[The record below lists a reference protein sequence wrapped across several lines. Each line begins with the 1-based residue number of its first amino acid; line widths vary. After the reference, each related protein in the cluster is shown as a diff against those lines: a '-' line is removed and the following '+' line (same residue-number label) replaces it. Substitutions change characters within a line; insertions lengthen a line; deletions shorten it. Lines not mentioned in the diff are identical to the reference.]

1 MQTALKL
8 LFFVIMVIV
17 TSCVG
22 KREPEVMPWGEVIS
36 DTITDDGSF
45 DLDDVVANGELIAL
59 TLNGPESYYLYHGKP
74 LGLQYMMCQKFAD
87 HINVML
93 RMEVCHD
100 TLEMLRRLI
109 NGDAD
114 MIACRLPRKG
124 LAFSADSLKMLE
136 FTKVGSD
143 STGGYWVMMKDNDE
157 MVSEVNKWYKPTLPA
172 EVKREEAYLLGAG
185 SVRRHVF
192 SPMLDRK
199 GGIISRYDHLFM
211 RHSRSIRWDW
221 RLMAAQCYQEST
233 FDPNAKSWAGA
244 CGLMQIMPGTADI
257 LGLSRSKM
265 FDPESNI
272 EAAARFLGQL
282 DRKFSDIG
290 DRQERINFILAGY
303 NGGPHHVR
311 DAMAL
316 ARRDGRN
323 ANRWRE
329 VAPYILKLSDPKYY
343 RDPIV
348 KNGYMRGSETVDYVD
363 KIRSR
368 WASYRGVKTPRI
380 GSSQVIAPQRAKR
393 HKKKYTVE

>member
-8 LFFVIMVIV
+8 LFCVICAFVMSCAGRQEPTV
-17 TSCVG
+17 T
-22 KREPEVMPWGEVIS
+22 PWGEVIS
-36 DTITDDGSF
+36 DSVPDDGCF

-74 LGLQYMMCQKFAD
+74 LGVQYMMCQKFAD

-93 RMEVCHD
+93 RMEVCRD

-109 NGDAD
+109 SGDAD

-124 LAFSADSLKMLE
+124 LAISADSLGMLE
-136 FTKVGSD
+136 FTSVGD
-143 STGGYWVMMKDNDE
+143 STGYWVMRKENSE
-157 MVSEVNKWYKPTLPA
+157 MVREVNRWYKPTMPA
-172 EVKREEAYLLGAG
+172 EAKKEETYLLGAG
-185 SVRRHVF
+185 SVKRRVF

-211 RHSRSIRWDW
+211 KHSRAIRWDW
-221 RLMAAQCYQEST
+221 KLMAAQCYQEST

-244 CGLMQIMPGTADI
+244 CGLMQIMPGTADM
-257 LGLSRSKM
+257 LGLPRAKM

-290 DRQERINFILAGY
+290 DRQERISFILAGY

-316 ARRDGRN
+316 ARRDGHN
-323 ANRWRE
+323 ASRWRE

-368 WASYRGVKTPRI
+368 WASYRGVRTARV
-380 GSSQVIAPQRAKR
+380 GASQVIEPQRAKR

>member
-8 LFFVIMVIV
+8 LFCVICAFVMSCAGRQEPVV
-17 TSCVG
+17 T
-22 KREPEVMPWGEVIS
+22 PWGEVIS
-36 DTITDDGSF
+36 DSVPDDGCF
-45 DLDDVVANGELIAL
+45 DLDDVVANGEMIAL

-74 LGLQYMMCQKFAD
+74 LGVQYMMCQKFAD

-93 RMEVCHD
+93 RMEVCRD

-109 NGDAD
+109 SGDAD

-124 LAFSADSLKMLE
+124 LAISADSLGMLE
-136 FTKVGSD
+136 FTNVGD
-143 STGGYWVMMKDNDE
+143 STGYWVMRKENDE
-157 MVSEVNKWYKPTLPA
+157 MVREVNKWYKPTMPA
-172 EVKREEAYLLGAG
+172 EVKKEETYLLGAG
-185 SVRRHVF
+185 SVKRRVF

-211 RHSRSIRWDW
+211 KHSRAIRWDW
-221 RLMAAQCYQEST
+221 KLMAAQCYQEST

-244 CGLMQIMPGTADI
+244 CGLMQIMPGTADM
-257 LGLSRSKM
+257 LGLPRSKM

-290 DRQERINFILAGY
+290 DRQERISFILAGY

-316 ARRDGRN
+316 ARRDGHN
-323 ANRWRE
+323 ASRWRE

-368 WASYRGVKTPRI
+368 WASYRGVRTARV
-380 GSSQVIAPQRAKR
+380 GASQVIEPQRAKR

>member
-8 LFFVIMVIV
+8 LFCVICAFVMSCAGRQEPVV
-17 TSCVG
+17 T
-22 KREPEVMPWGEVIS
+22 PWGEVIS
-36 DTITDDGSF
+36 DSVADDGCF
-45 DLDDVVANGELIAL
+45 DLDDVVANGEMIAL

-74 LGLQYMMCQKFAD
+74 LGVQYMMCQKFAD

-93 RMEVCHD
+93 RMEVCRD

-109 NGDAD
+109 SGDAD

-124 LAFSADSLKMLE
+124 LAISADSLGMLE
-136 FTKVGSD
+136 FTNVGD
-143 STGGYWVMMKDNDE
+143 STGYWVMRKENDE
-157 MVSEVNKWYKPTLPA
+157 MVREVNKWYKPTMPA
-172 EVKREEAYLLGAG
+172 EVKKEETYLLGAG
-185 SVRRHVF
+185 SVKRRVF

-211 RHSRSIRWDW
+211 KHSRAIRWDW
-221 RLMAAQCYQEST
+221 KLMAAQCYQEST

-244 CGLMQIMPGTADI
+244 CGLMQIMPGTADM
-257 LGLSRSKM
+257 LGLPRSKM

-290 DRQERINFILAGY
+290 DRQERISFILAGY

-316 ARRDGRN
+316 ARRDGHN
-323 ANRWRE
+323 ASRWRE
-329 VAPYILKLSDPKYY
+329 VAPYILKLADPKYY

-368 WASYRGVKTPRI
+368 WASYRGVRTARV
-380 GSSQVIAPQRAKR
+380 GASQVIEPQRAKR

>member
-8 LFFVIMVIV
+8 LFCVILIFVMSCAGRQEPTV
-17 TSCVG
+17 T
-22 KREPEVMPWGEVIS
+22 PWGEVIS
-36 DTITDDGSF
+36 DSVPDDGCF

-74 LGLQYMMCQKFAD
+74 LGVQYMMCQKFAD

-93 RMEVCHD
+93 RMEVCRD

-109 NGDAD
+109 SGDAD

-124 LAFSADSLKMLE
+124 LAISADSLRMLE
-136 FTKVGSD
+136 FTNVGD
-143 STGGYWVMMKDNDE
+143 STGYWVMRKENDE
-157 MVSEVNKWYKPTLPA
+157 MVREVNKWYKPTMPA
-172 EVKREEAYLLGAG
+172 EAKKEETYLLGAG
-185 SVRRHVF
+185 SVRRRVF

-211 RHSRSIRWDW
+211 KHSRAIRWDW
-221 RLMAAQCYQEST
+221 KLMAAQCYQEST

-244 CGLMQIMPGTADI
+244 CGLMQIMPGTADM
-257 LGLSRSKM
+257 LGLPRAKM

-290 DRQERINFILAGY
+290 DRQERISFILAGY

-316 ARRDGRN
+316 ARRDGHN
-323 ANRWRE
+323 ASRWRE

-368 WASYRGVKTPRI
+368 WASYRGVRTARV
-380 GSSQVIAPQRAKR
+380 GASQVIEPQRAKR

>member
-8 LFFVIMVIV
+8 LFCVICAFVMSCAGRQEPTV
-17 TSCVG
+17 T
-22 KREPEVMPWGEVIS
+22 PWGEVIS
-36 DTITDDGSF
+36 DSVPDDGCF

-74 LGLQYMMCQKFAD
+74 LGVQYMMCQKFAD

-93 RMEVCHD
+93 RMEVCRD

-109 NGDAD
+109 SGDAD

-124 LAFSADSLKMLE
+124 LAISADSLRMLE
-136 FTKVGSD
+136 FTNVGD
-143 STGGYWVMMKDNDE
+143 STGYWVMRKENDE
-157 MVSEVNKWYKPTLPA
+157 MVREVNKWYKPTMPA
-172 EVKREEAYLLGAG
+172 EAKKEETYLLGAG
-185 SVRRHVF
+185 SVRRRVF

-211 RHSRSIRWDW
+211 KHSRAIRWDW
-221 RLMAAQCYQEST
+221 KLMAAQCYQEST

-244 CGLMQIMPGTADI
+244 CGLMQIMPGTADM
-257 LGLSRSKM
+257 LGLPRAKM

-290 DRQERINFILAGY
+290 DRQERISFILAGY

-316 ARRDGRN
+316 ARRDGHN
-323 ANRWRE
+323 ASRWRE

-368 WASYRGVKTPRI
+368 WASYRGVRTARV
-380 GSSQVIAPQRAKR
+380 GASQVIEPQRAKR

>member
-8 LFFVIMVIV
+8 LFCVICAFVMSCAGRQEPVV
-17 TSCVG
+17 T
-22 KREPEVMPWGEVIS
+22 PWGEVIS
-36 DTITDDGSF
+36 DSVPDDGCF
-45 DLDDVVANGELIAL
+45 DLDDVVANGEMIAL

-74 LGLQYMMCQKFAD
+74 LGVQYMMCQKFAD

-93 RMEVCHD
+93 RMEVCRD

-109 NGDAD
+109 SGDAD

-124 LAFSADSLKMLE
+124 LAISADSLGMLE
-136 FTKVGSD
+136 FTNVGD
-143 STGGYWVMMKDNDE
+143 STGYWVMRKENDE
-157 MVSEVNKWYKPTLPA
+157 MVREVNKWYKPTMPA
-172 EVKREEAYLLGAG
+172 EVKKEETYLLGAG
-185 SVRRHVF
+185 SVKRRVF

-211 RHSRSIRWDW
+211 KHSRAIRWDW
-221 RLMAAQCYQEST
+221 KLMAAQCYQEST

-244 CGLMQIMPGTADI
+244 CGLMQIMPGTADM
-257 LGLSRSKM
+257 LGLPRAKM

-290 DRQERINFILAGY
+290 DRQERISFILAGY

-316 ARRDGRN
+316 ARRDGHN
-323 ANRWRE
+323 ASRWRE

-368 WASYRGVKTPRI
+368 WASYRGVRTARV
-380 GSSQVIAPQRAKR
+380 GASQVIEPQRAKR

>member
-1 MQTALKL
+1 MT
-8 LFFVIMVIV
+8 
-17 TSCVG
+17 
-22 KREPEVMPWGEVIS
+22 PWGEVIS
-36 DTITDDGSF
+36 DSVPDDGCF
-45 DLDDVVANGELIAL
+45 DLDDVVANGEMIAL

-74 LGLQYMMCQKFAD
+74 LGVQYMMCQKFAD

-93 RMEVCHD
+93 RMEVCRD

-109 NGDAD
+109 SGDAD

-124 LAFSADSLKMLE
+124 LAISADSLGMLE
-136 FTKVGSD
+136 FTNVGD
-143 STGGYWVMMKDNDE
+143 STGYWVMRKENDE
-157 MVSEVNKWYKPTLPA
+157 MVREVNKWYKPTMPA
-172 EVKREEAYLLGAG
+172 EVKKEETYLLGAG
-185 SVRRHVF
+185 SVKRRVF

-211 RHSRSIRWDW
+211 KHSRAIRWDW
-221 RLMAAQCYQEST
+221 KLMAAQCYQEST

-244 CGLMQIMPGTADI
+244 CGLMQIMPGTADM
-257 LGLSRSKM
+257 LGLPRSKM

-290 DRQERINFILAGY
+290 DRQERISFILAGY

-316 ARRDGRN
+316 ARRDGHN
-323 ANRWRE
+323 ASRWRE

-368 WASYRGVKTPRI
+368 WASYRGVRTARV
-380 GSSQVIAPQRAKR
+380 GASQVIEPQRAKR

>member
-8 LFFVIMVIV
+8 LFCVICAFVMSCAGRQEPVV
-17 TSCVG
+17 T
-22 KREPEVMPWGEVIS
+22 PWGEVIS
-36 DTITDDGSF
+36 DSVPDDGCF
-45 DLDDVVANGELIAL
+45 DLDDVVANGEMIAL

-74 LGLQYMMCQKFAD
+74 LGVQYMMCQKFAD

-93 RMEVCHD
+93 RMEVCRD

-109 NGDAD
+109 SGDAD

-124 LAFSADSLKMLE
+124 LAISADSLKMLE
-136 FTKVGSD
+136 FTNVGD
-143 STGGYWVMMKDNDE
+143 STGYWVMRKENDE
-157 MVSEVNKWYKPTLPA
+157 MVREVNKWYKPTMPA
-172 EVKREEAYLLGAG
+172 EVKKEETYLLGAG
-185 SVRRHVF
+185 SVKRRVF

-211 RHSRSIRWDW
+211 KHCRAIRWDW
-221 RLMAAQCYQEST
+221 KLMAAQCYQEST

-244 CGLMQIMPGTADI
+244 CGLMQIMPGTADM
-257 LGLSRSKM
+257 LGLPRSKM

-290 DRQERINFILAGY
+290 DRQERISFILAGY

-316 ARRDGRN
+316 ARRDGHN
-323 ANRWRE
+323 ASRWRE

-368 WASYRGVKTPRI
+368 WASYRGVRTARV
-380 GSSQVIAPQRAKR
+380 GASQVIEPQRAKR

>member
-8 LFFVIMVIV
+8 LFCVICAFVMSCAGRQEPTV
-17 TSCVG
+17 T
-22 KREPEVMPWGEVIS
+22 PWGEVIS
-36 DTITDDGSF
+36 DSVPDDGCF

-74 LGLQYMMCQKFAD
+74 LGVQYMMCQKFAD

-93 RMEVCHD
+93 RMEVCRD

-109 NGDAD
+109 SGDAD

-124 LAFSADSLKMLE
+124 LAISADSLGMLE
-136 FTKVGSD
+136 FTSVGD
-143 STGGYWVMMKDNDE
+143 STGYWVMRKENSE
-157 MVSEVNKWYKPTLPA
+157 MVREVNKWYKPTMPA
-172 EVKREEAYLLGAG
+172 EVKKEETYLLGAG
-185 SVRRHVF
+185 SVKRRVF

-211 RHSRSIRWDW
+211 KHSRAIRWDW
-221 RLMAAQCYQEST
+221 KLMAAQCYQEST

-244 CGLMQIMPGTADI
+244 CGLMQIMPGTADM
-257 LGLSRSKM
+257 LGLPRAKM

-290 DRQERINFILAGY
+290 DRQERISFILAGY

-316 ARRDGRN
+316 ARRDGHN
-323 ANRWRE
+323 ASRWRE

-368 WASYRGVKTPRI
+368 WASYRGVRTARV
-380 GSSQVIAPQRAKR
+380 GASQVIEPQRAKR

>member
-8 LFFVIMVIV
+8 LFCVICAFVMSCAGRQEPTV
-17 TSCVG
+17 T
-22 KREPEVMPWGEVIS
+22 PWGEVIS
-36 DTITDDGSF
+36 DSVPDDGCF

-74 LGLQYMMCQKFAD
+74 LGVQYMMCQKFAD

-93 RMEVCHD
+93 RMEVCRD

-109 NGDAD
+109 SGDAD

-124 LAFSADSLKMLE
+124 LAISADSLGMLE
-136 FTKVGSD
+136 FTNVGD
-143 STGGYWVMMKDNDE
+143 STGYWVMRKENSE
-157 MVSEVNKWYKPTLPA
+157 MVREVNKWYKPTMPA
-172 EVKREEAYLLGAG
+172 EAKKEETYLLGAG
-185 SVRRHVF
+185 SVKRRVF

-211 RHSRSIRWDW
+211 KHSRAIRWDW
-221 RLMAAQCYQEST
+221 KLMAAQCYQEST

-244 CGLMQIMPGTADI
+244 CGLMQIMPGTADM
-257 LGLSRSKM
+257 LGLPRSKM

-290 DRQERINFILAGY
+290 DRQERISFILAGY

-316 ARRDGRN
+316 ARRDGHN
-323 ANRWRE
+323 ASRWRE

-368 WASYRGVKTPRI
+368 WASYRGVRTARV
-380 GSSQVIAPQRAKR
+380 GASQVIEPQRAKR

>member
-8 LFFVIMVIV
+8 LFCVICAFVMSCAGRQEPTV
-17 TSCVG
+17 T
-22 KREPEVMPWGEVIS
+22 PWGEVIS
-36 DTITDDGSF
+36 DSVPDDGCF

-74 LGLQYMMCQKFAD
+74 LGVQYMMCQKFAD

-93 RMEVCHD
+93 RMEVCRD

-109 NGDAD
+109 SGDAD

-124 LAFSADSLKMLE
+124 LAISADSLGMLE
-136 FTKVGSD
+136 FTSVGD
-143 STGGYWVMMKDNDE
+143 STGYWVMRKENSE
-157 MVSEVNKWYKPTLPA
+157 MVREVNKWYKPTMPA
-172 EVKREEAYLLGAG
+172 EAKKEETYLLGAG
-185 SVRRHVF
+185 SVKRRVF

-211 RHSRSIRWDW
+211 KHSRAIRWDW
-221 RLMAAQCYQEST
+221 KLMAAQCYQEST

-244 CGLMQIMPGTADI
+244 CGLMQIMPGTADM
-257 LGLSRSKM
+257 LGLPRSKM

-290 DRQERINFILAGY
+290 DRHERICFILAGY

-316 ARRDGRN
+316 ARRDGHN
-323 ANRWRE
+323 ASRWRE

-368 WASYRGVKTPRI
+368 WASYRGVRTARV
-380 GSSQVIAPQRAKR
+380 GASQVIEPQRAKR

>member
-8 LFFVIMVIV
+8 LFCVICAFVMSCAGRQEPVV
-17 TSCVG
+17 T
-22 KREPEVMPWGEVIS
+22 PWGEVIS
-36 DTITDDGSF
+36 DSVPDDGCF

-74 LGLQYMMCQKFAD
+74 LGVQYMMCQKFAD

-93 RMEVCHD
+93 RMEVCRD

-109 NGDAD
+109 SGDAD

-124 LAFSADSLKMLE
+124 LAISADSLKMLE
-136 FTKVGSD
+136 FTNVGD
-143 STGGYWVMMKDNDE
+143 STGYWVMRKENDE
-157 MVSEVNKWYKPTLPA
+157 MVREVNKWYKPTMPA
-172 EVKREEAYLLGAG
+172 EVKKEETYLLGAG
-185 SVRRHVF
+185 SVKRRVF

-211 RHSRSIRWDW
+211 KHSRAIRWDW
-221 RLMAAQCYQEST
+221 KLMAAQCYQEST

-244 CGLMQIMPGTADI
+244 CGLMQIMPGTADM
-257 LGLSRSKM
+257 LGLPRSKM

-290 DRQERINFILAGY
+290 DRQERISFILAGY

-316 ARRDGRN
+316 ARRDGHN
-323 ANRWRE
+323 ASRWRE

-368 WASYRGVKTPRI
+368 WASYRGVRTARV
-380 GSSQVIAPQRAKR
+380 GASQVIEPQRAKR

>member
-8 LFFVIMVIV
+8 LFCVICAFVMSCAGRQEPTV
-17 TSCVG
+17 T
-22 KREPEVMPWGEVIS
+22 PWGEVIS
-36 DTITDDGSF
+36 DSVPDDGCF

-74 LGLQYMMCQKFAD
+74 LGVQYMMCQKFAD

-93 RMEVCHD
+93 RMEVCRD

-109 NGDAD
+109 SGDAD

-124 LAFSADSLKMLE
+124 LAISADSLGMLE
-136 FTKVGSD
+136 FTSVGD
-143 STGGYWVMMKDNDE
+143 STGYWVMRKENSE
-157 MVSEVNKWYKPTLPA
+157 MVREVNKWYKPTMPA
-172 EVKREEAYLLGAG
+172 EAKKEETYLLGAG
-185 SVRRHVF
+185 SVKRRVF

-211 RHSRSIRWDW
+211 KHSRAIRWDW
-221 RLMAAQCYQEST
+221 KLMAAQCYQEST

-244 CGLMQIMPGTADI
+244 CGLMQIMPGTADM
-257 LGLSRSKM
+257 LGLPRAKM

-290 DRQERINFILAGY
+290 DRQERISFILAGY

-316 ARRDGRN
+316 ARRDGHN
-323 ANRWRE
+323 ASRWRE

-368 WASYRGVKTPRI
+368 WASYRGVRTARV
-380 GSSQVIAPQRAKR
+380 GASQVIEPQRAKR

>member
-8 LFFVIMVIV
+8 LFCVICAFVMSCAGRQEPTV
-17 TSCVG
+17 T
-22 KREPEVMPWGEVIS
+22 PWGEVIS
-36 DTITDDGSF
+36 DSVPDDGCF
-45 DLDDVVANGELIAL
+45 DLDDVVANGEMIAL

-74 LGLQYMMCQKFAD
+74 LGVQYMMCQKFAD

-93 RMEVCHD
+93 RMEVCRD

-114 MIACRLPRKG
+114 MIACRLPKKG
-124 LAFSADSLKMLE
+124 LAISADSLRMLE
-136 FTKVGSD
+136 FTSVGD
-143 STGGYWVMMKDNDE
+143 STGYWLMRKENSE
-157 MVSEVNKWYKPTLPA
+157 MVREVNKWYKPTMPA
-172 EVKREEAYLLGAG
+172 EAKKEEAYLLGAG
-185 SVRRHVF
+185 SVRRRVF

-199 GGIISRYDHLFM
+199 GGVISRYDHLFM
-211 RHSRSIRWDW
+211 KHSRAIRWDW
-221 RLMAAQCYQEST
+221 KLMAAQCYQEST

-244 CGLMQIMPGTADI
+244 CGLMQIMPGTADM
-257 LGLSRSKM
+257 LGLPRAKI

-290 DRQERINFILAGY
+290 DRQERISFILAGY

-316 ARRDGRN
+316 ARRDGHN
-323 ANRWRE
+323 ASRWRE

-368 WASYRGVKTPRI
+368 WASYRGVRTARI
-380 GSSQVIAPQRAKR
+380 GAAQVMEPQRAKR

>member
-8 LFFVIMVIV
+8 LFCVICAFVMSCAGRQEPTV
-17 TSCVG
+17 T
-22 KREPEVMPWGEVIS
+22 PWGEVIS
-36 DTITDDGSF
+36 DSVSDDGCF

-74 LGLQYMMCQKFAD
+74 LGVQYMMCQKFAD

-93 RMEVCHD
+93 RMEVCRD

-109 NGDAD
+109 SGDAD

-124 LAFSADSLKMLE
+124 LAISADSLGMLE
-136 FTKVGSD
+136 FTNVGD
-143 STGGYWVMMKDNDE
+143 STGYWVMRKENDE
-157 MVSEVNKWYKPTLPA
+157 MVREVNKWYKPTMPA
-172 EVKREEAYLLGAG
+172 EVKKEETYLLGAG
-185 SVRRHVF
+185 SVKRRVF

-211 RHSRSIRWDW
+211 KHSRAIRWDW
-221 RLMAAQCYQEST
+221 KLMAAQCYQEST

-244 CGLMQIMPGTADI
+244 CGLMQIMPGTADM
-257 LGLSRSKM
+257 LGLPRPKM

-290 DRQERINFILAGY
+290 DRQERISFILAGY

-316 ARRDGRN
+316 ARRDGHN
-323 ANRWRE
+323 ASRWRE

-343 RDPIV
+343 RDSIV

-368 WASYRGVKTPRI
+368 WASYRGVRTARV
-380 GSSQVIAPQRAKR
+380 GASQVIEPQRAKR

>member
-8 LFFVIMVIV
+8 LFCVICAFVMSCAGRQEPTV
-17 TSCVG
+17 T
-22 KREPEVMPWGEVIS
+22 PWGEVIS
-36 DTITDDGSF
+36 DSVPDDGCF

-74 LGLQYMMCQKFAD
+74 LGVQYMMCQKFAD

-93 RMEVCHD
+93 RMEVCRD

-109 NGDAD
+109 SGDAD
-114 MIACRLPRKG
+114 MIASRLPRKG
-124 LAFSADSLKMLE
+124 LAISADSLGMLE
-136 FTKVGSD
+136 FTSVGD
-143 STGGYWVMMKDNDE
+143 STGYWVMRKENSE
-157 MVSEVNKWYKPTLPA
+157 MVREVNRWYKPTMPA
-172 EVKREEAYLLGAG
+172 EAKKEETYLLGAG
-185 SVRRHVF
+185 SVRRRVF

-211 RHSRSIRWDW
+211 KHSRAIRWDW
-221 RLMAAQCYQEST
+221 KLMAAQCYQEST

-244 CGLMQIMPGTADI
+244 CGLMQIMPGTADM
-257 LGLSRSKM
+257 LGLPRAKM

-290 DRQERINFILAGY
+290 DRQERISFILAGY

-316 ARRDGRN
+316 ARRDGHN
-323 ANRWRE
+323 ASRWRE

-368 WASYRGVKTPRI
+368 WASYRGVRTARV
-380 GSSQVIAPQRAKR
+380 GASQVIEPQRAKR

>member
-8 LFFVIMVIV
+8 LFCVICAFVMSCAGRQEPTV
-17 TSCVG
+17 T
-22 KREPEVMPWGEVIS
+22 PWGEVIS
-36 DTITDDGSF
+36 DSVPDDGCF

-74 LGLQYMMCQKFAD
+74 LGVQYMMCQKFAD

-93 RMEVCHD
+93 RMEVCRD

-109 NGDAD
+109 SGDAD

-124 LAFSADSLKMLE
+124 LAISADSLGMLE
-136 FTKVGSD
+136 FTNVGD
-143 STGGYWVMMKDNDE
+143 STGYWVMRKENSE
-157 MVSEVNKWYKPTLPA
+157 MVREVNKWYKPTMPA
-172 EVKREEAYLLGAG
+172 EAKKEETYLLGAG
-185 SVRRHVF
+185 SVKRRVF

-211 RHSRSIRWDW
+211 KHSRAIRWDW
-221 RLMAAQCYQEST
+221 KLMAAQCYQEST

-244 CGLMQIMPGTADI
+244 CGLMQIMPGTADM
-257 LGLSRSKM
+257 LGLPRPKM

-290 DRQERINFILAGY
+290 DRQERISFILAGY

-316 ARRDGRN
+316 ARRDGHN
-323 ANRWRE
+323 ASRWRE

-368 WASYRGVKTPRI
+368 WASYRGVRTARV
-380 GSSQVIAPQRAKR
+380 GASQVIEPQRAKR

>member
-8 LFFVIMVIV
+8 LFCVICAFVMSCAGRQEPTV
-17 TSCVG
+17 T
-22 KREPEVMPWGEVIS
+22 PWGEVMS
-36 DTITDDGSF
+36 DSVPDDGCF

-74 LGLQYMMCQKFAD
+74 LGVQYMMCQKFAD

-93 RMEVCHD
+93 RMEVCRD

-124 LAFSADSLKMLE
+124 LAISADSLGMLE
-136 FTKVGSD
+136 FTSVGD
-143 STGGYWVMMKDNDE
+143 STGYWVMRKENSE
-157 MVSEVNKWYKPTLPA
+157 MVREVNKWYKPTMPA
-172 EVKREEAYLLGAG
+172 EAKKEETYLLGAG
-185 SVRRHVF
+185 SVRRRVF

-211 RHSRSIRWDW
+211 KHSRAIRWDW
-221 RLMAAQCYQEST
+221 KLMAAQCYQEST

-244 CGLMQIMPGTADI
+244 CGLMQIMPGTADM
-257 LGLSRSKM
+257 LGLPRSKM

-290 DRQERINFILAGY
+290 DRQERISFILAGY

-316 ARRDGRN
+316 ARRDGHN
-323 ANRWRE
+323 ASRWRE

-368 WASYRGVKTPRI
+368 WASYRGVRTARV
-380 GSSQVIAPQRAKR
+380 GASQVIEPQRAKR

>member
-8 LFFVIMVIV
+8 LFCVICAFVMSCAGRQEPVV
-17 TSCVG
+17 T
-22 KREPEVMPWGEVIS
+22 PWGEVIS
-36 DTITDDGSF
+36 DSVPDDGCF

-74 LGLQYMMCQKFAD
+74 LGVQYMMCQKFAD

-93 RMEVCHD
+93 RMEVCRD

-109 NGDAD
+109 SGDAD

-124 LAFSADSLKMLE
+124 LAISADSLGMLE
-136 FTKVGSD
+136 FTNVGD
-143 STGGYWVMMKDNDE
+143 STGYWVMRKENDE
-157 MVSEVNKWYKPTLPA
+157 MVREVNKWYKPTMPA
-172 EVKREEAYLLGAG
+172 EVKKEETYLLGAG
-185 SVRRHVF
+185 SVKRRVF

-211 RHSRSIRWDW
+211 KHSRAIRWDW
-221 RLMAAQCYQEST
+221 KLMAAQCYQEST

-244 CGLMQIMPGTADI
+244 CGLMQIMPGTADM
-257 LGLSRSKM
+257 LGLPRSKM

-290 DRQERINFILAGY
+290 DRQERISFILAGY

-316 ARRDGRN
+316 ARRDGHN
-323 ANRWRE
+323 ASRWRE
-329 VAPYILKLSDPKYY
+329 VAPYILKLADPKYY

-368 WASYRGVKTPRI
+368 WASYRGVRTARV
-380 GSSQVIAPQRAKR
+380 GASQVIEPQRAKR

>member
-8 LFFVIMVIV
+8 LFCVICAFVMSCAGRQEPVV
-17 TSCVG
+17 T
-22 KREPEVMPWGEVIS
+22 PWGEVIS
-36 DTITDDGSF
+36 DSVPDDGCF
-45 DLDDVVANGELIAL
+45 DLDDVVANGEMIAL

-74 LGLQYMMCQKFAD
+74 LGVQYMMCQKFAD

-93 RMEVCHD
+93 RMEVCRD

-109 NGDAD
+109 SGDAD

-124 LAFSADSLKMLE
+124 LAISADSLKMLE
-136 FTKVGSD
+136 FTNVGD
-143 STGGYWVMMKDNDE
+143 STGYWVMRKENDE
-157 MVSEVNKWYKPTLPA
+157 MVREVNKWYKPTMPA
-172 EVKREEAYLLGAG
+172 EVKKEETYLLGAG
-185 SVRRHVF
+185 SVKRRVF

-211 RHSRSIRWDW
+211 KHSRAIRWDW
-221 RLMAAQCYQEST
+221 KLMAAQCYQEST

-244 CGLMQIMPGTADI
+244 CGLMQIMPGTADM

-290 DRQERINFILAGY
+290 DRQERISFILAGY

-316 ARRDGRN
+316 ARRDGHN
-323 ANRWRE
+323 ASRWRE
-329 VAPYILKLSDPKYY
+329 VAPYILKLADPKYY

-368 WASYRGVKTPRI
+368 WASYRGVRTARV
-380 GSSQVIAPQRAKR
+380 GASQVIEPQRAKR

>member
-1 MQTALKL
+1 MT
-8 LFFVIMVIV
+8 
-17 TSCVG
+17 
-22 KREPEVMPWGEVIS
+22 PWGEVIS
-36 DTITDDGSF
+36 DSVADDGCF

-74 LGLQYMMCQKFAD
+74 LGIQYMMCQKFAD

-93 RMEVCHD
+93 RMEVCRD

-114 MIACRLPRKG
+114 MIACRLPKKG
-124 LAFSADSLKMLE
+124 LALPADSLKMLE

-143 STGGYWVMMKDNDE
+143 SAGGYWVMRKENDE
-157 MVSEVNKWYKPTLPA
+157 MVREVNKWYKPTLPA
-172 EVKREEAYLLGAG
+172 EVKKEEAYLLGAG
-185 SVRRHVF
+185 SIKRHVF

-199 GGIISRYDHLFM
+199 GGVISRYDNLFM
-211 RHSRSIRWDW
+211 KHSRTIRWDW

-244 CGLMQIMPGTADI
+244 CGLMQIMPGTADM
-257 LGLSRSKM
+257 LGLPRAKM

-290 DRQERINFILAGY
+290 NRHERISFILAGY

-323 ANRWRE
+323 ASRWRE

-363 KIRSR
+363 KIHSR

-380 GSSQVIAPQRAKR
+380 GASQVIAPQRAKR
-393 HKKKYTVE
+393 HKRKFTVE

>member
-8 LFFVIMVIV
+8 LFCVICAFVMSCAGRQEPVV
-17 TSCVG
+17 T
-22 KREPEVMPWGEVIS
+22 PWGEVIS
-36 DTITDDGSF
+36 DSVADDGCF
-45 DLDDVVANGELIAL
+45 DLDDVVANGEMIAL

-74 LGLQYMMCQKFAD
+74 LGVQYMMCQKFAD

-93 RMEVCHD
+93 RMEVCRD

-109 NGDAD
+109 SGDAD

-124 LAFSADSLKMLE
+124 LAISADSLKMLE
-136 FTKVGSD
+136 FTNVGD
-143 STGGYWVMMKDNDE
+143 STGYWVMRKENDE
-157 MVSEVNKWYKPTLPA
+157 MVREVNKWYKPTMPA
-172 EVKREEAYLLGAG
+172 EVKKEETYLLGAG
-185 SVRRHVF
+185 SVKRRVF

-211 RHSRSIRWDW
+211 KHSRAIRWDW
-221 RLMAAQCYQEST
+221 KLMAAQCYQEST

-244 CGLMQIMPGTADI
+244 CGLMQIMPGTADM
-257 LGLSRSKM
+257 LGLPRSKM

-290 DRQERINFILAGY
+290 DRQERISFILAGY

-316 ARRDGRN
+316 ARRDGHN
-323 ANRWRE
+323 ASRWRE

-368 WASYRGVKTPRI
+368 WASYRGVRTARV
-380 GSSQVIAPQRAKR
+380 GASQVIEPQRAKR

>member
-8 LFFVIMVIV
+8 LFCVICAFVMSCAGRQEPTV
-17 TSCVG
+17 T
-22 KREPEVMPWGEVIS
+22 PWGEVIS
-36 DTITDDGSF
+36 DSVPDDGCF

-74 LGLQYMMCQKFAD
+74 LGVQYMMCQKFAD

-93 RMEVCHD
+93 RMEVCRD

-109 NGDAD
+109 SGDAD

-124 LAFSADSLKMLE
+124 LAISADSLGMLE
-136 FTKVGSD
+136 FTSVGD
-143 STGGYWVMMKDNDE
+143 STGYWVMRKENSE
-157 MVSEVNKWYKPTLPA
+157 MVREVNRWYKPTMPA
-172 EVKREEAYLLGAG
+172 EAKKEETYLLGAG
-185 SVRRHVF
+185 SVRRRVF

-211 RHSRSIRWDW
+211 KHSRAIRWDW
-221 RLMAAQCYQEST
+221 KLMAAQCYQEST

-244 CGLMQIMPGTADI
+244 CGLMQIMPGTADM
-257 LGLSRSKM
+257 LGLPRAKM

-290 DRQERINFILAGY
+290 DRQERISFILAGY

-316 ARRDGRN
+316 ARRDGHN
-323 ANRWRE
+323 ASRWRE

-368 WASYRGVKTPRI
+368 WASYRGVRTARV
-380 GSSQVIAPQRAKR
+380 GASQVIEPQRAKR

>member
-8 LFFVIMVIV
+8 LFCVICAFVMSCAGRQEPVV
-17 TSCVG
+17 T
-22 KREPEVMPWGEVIS
+22 PWGEVIS
-36 DTITDDGSF
+36 DSVSDDGCF
-45 DLDDVVANGELIAL
+45 DLDDVVANGEMIAL

-74 LGLQYMMCQKFAD
+74 LGVQYMMCQKFAD

-93 RMEVCHD
+93 RMEVCRD

-109 NGDAD
+109 SGDAD

-124 LAFSADSLKMLE
+124 LAISADSLGMLE
-136 FTKVGSD
+136 FTNVGD
-143 STGGYWVMMKDNDE
+143 STGYWVMRKENDE
-157 MVSEVNKWYKPTLPA
+157 MVREVNKWYKPTMPA
-172 EVKREEAYLLGAG
+172 EVKKEETYLLGAG
-185 SVRRHVF
+185 SVKRRVF

-211 RHSRSIRWDW
+211 KHSRAIRWDW
-221 RLMAAQCYQEST
+221 KLMAAQCYQEST

-244 CGLMQIMPGTADI
+244 CGLMQIMPGTADM
-257 LGLSRSKM
+257 LGLPRSKM

-290 DRQERINFILAGY
+290 DRQERISFILAGY

-316 ARRDGRN
+316 ARRDGHN
-323 ANRWRE
+323 ASRWRE

-368 WASYRGVKTPRI
+368 WASYRGVRTARV
-380 GSSQVIAPQRAKR
+380 GASQVIEPQRAKR

>member
-1 MQTALKL
+1 MT
-8 LFFVIMVIV
+8 
-17 TSCVG
+17 
-22 KREPEVMPWGEVIS
+22 PWGEVIS
-36 DTITDDGSF
+36 DSVADDGCF
-45 DLDDVVANGELIAL
+45 DLDDVVANGEMIAL

-74 LGLQYMMCQKFAD
+74 LGVQYMMCQKFAD

-93 RMEVCHD
+93 RMEVCRD

-109 NGDAD
+109 SGDAD

-124 LAFSADSLKMLE
+124 LAISADSLGMLE
-136 FTKVGSD
+136 FTNVGD
-143 STGGYWVMMKDNDE
+143 STGYWVMRKENDE
-157 MVSEVNKWYKPTLPA
+157 MVREVNKWYKPTMPA
-172 EVKREEAYLLGAG
+172 EVKKEETYLLGAG
-185 SVRRHVF
+185 SVKRRVF

-211 RHSRSIRWDW
+211 KHSRAIRWDW
-221 RLMAAQCYQEST
+221 KLMAAQCYQEST

-244 CGLMQIMPGTADI
+244 CGLMQIMPGTADM
-257 LGLSRSKM
+257 LGLPRSKM

-290 DRQERINFILAGY
+290 DRQERISFILAGY

-316 ARRDGRN
+316 ARRDGHN
-323 ANRWRE
+323 ASRWRE
-329 VAPYILKLSDPKYY
+329 VAPYILKLADPKYY

-368 WASYRGVKTPRI
+368 WASYRGVRTARV
-380 GSSQVIAPQRAKR
+380 GASQVIEPQRAKR